1 MKIHYKII
9 KKIPLDS
16 QIVVRYF
23 TDIANEQ
30 YFAIDTDIHGETVR
44 SRTDYVVNI
53 PFNSTESIEEIIK
66 KYCPVA
72 ALEIEE
78 KKIQTVSGDNEHKE
92 IADNAAKISELS
104 EGTIHTLHF
113 PVKTDEDVKNEKI
126 KTIDI
131 ESDILMFSV
140 HGAREKL
147 YASAYSAALDFKTNN
162 YEGTV
167 PPYIK
172 GYMKSDATLTKEI
185 ATDNIIKKHED
196 AEKILLDI
204 NTNRMI
210 AKQGC
215 REGKEK
221 ALSTWRKYAAK
232 TKIKIGAL

>member
-9 KKIPLDS
+9 KKFPLDS

-53 PFNSTESIEEIIK
+53 PLNSTESIEEIIK

-72 ALEIEE
+72 SLEIEE
-78 KKIQTVSGDNEHKE
+78 KKIQTVTGDNEHKE
-92 IADNAAKISELS
+92 ITYNVAKISELS
-104 EGTIHTLHF
+104 EGTIHTLEF
-113 PVKTDEDVKNEKI
+113 PMKTDEDVKNEKL
-126 KTIDI
+126 KHIDV

-140 HGAREKL
+140 YGAREKM
-147 YASAYSAALDFKTNN
+147 YSTAYSAALDFKNNN
-162 YEGTV
+162 YDVTI
-167 PPYIK
+167 PSYIK
-172 GYMKSDATLTKEI
+172 GYMKSDATLTKEM
-185 ATDNIIKKHED
+185 ATNNIIKKYED

-204 NTNRMI
+204 NTNRLI

-221 ALSTWRKYAAK
+221 ALVSWYKYVSK
-232 TKIKIGAL
+232 TKTKIGAL

>member
-30 YFAIDTDIHGETVR
+30 YFAIDTDIHGETIR

-53 PFNSTESIEEIIK
+53 PLNSTESIEEIIRK
-66 KYCPVA
+66 HCPMS

-78 KKIQTVSGDNEHKE
+78 KKIQTVAGENKHKE
-92 IADNAAKISELS
+92 IVDNATKIGELF
-104 EGTIHTLHF
+104 EGTIHTINF
-113 PVKTDEDVKNEKI
+113 PVKTDEDIKNEKL
-126 KTIDI
+126 KHIDVD
-131 ESDILMFSV
+131 SDILMFSLY
-140 HGAREKL
+140 GAREKL
-147 YASAYSAALDFKTNN
+147 YVTAYSAALTFKADK
-162 YEGTV
+162 YEGSI

-185 ATDNIIKKHED
+185 ATDNIIKKYED
-196 AEKILLDI
+196 AEKTVLDI
-204 NTNRMI
+204 NTNRLI

-221 ALSTWRKYAAK
+221 ALAIWCKYVTK
-232 TKIKIGAL
+232 TKTKIGAL